1 MTGADNKITLSAAAA
16 RYIASLSHSKEEAS
30 QIEVYHF
37 VRWFNNEK
45 IALSLTADE
54 VVTYADHLS
63 SSSADSE
70 KKVESIKLFLH
81 YLKKE
86 GWHKENL
93 SVCLKPRKTRVKMQS
108 VKARVVKSIMLTRQG
123 YEDMRVEIEKLK
135 EKRLGVIE
143 DIRRAAADKDLSENA
158 PYHAAREEKARLDG
172 RIIELEETLKT
183 VTFVEDKPN
192 NSVKANLGDTV
203 TLKDLDSNEECSYT
217 LVNPREINPA
227 QGKISASSPIGRAI
241 IGRGEGDIIK
251 IAVPAGKLRYCI
263 MKLGNNI

>member
-16 RYIASLSHSKEEAS
+16 RYIASHPHSKEEAS

-45 IALSLTADE
+45 MAPSLTADE
-54 VVTYADHLS
+54 VATYADHLS
-63 SSSADSE
+63 SSSAGYE
-70 KKVESIKLFLH
+70 KKIESVKLFLH

-108 VKARVVKSIMLTRQG
+108 AKARVVKSITLTRQG
-123 YEDMRVEIEKLK
+123 YEDIRVEIEKLK

-183 VTFVEDKPN
+183 ATLFEGKPN
-192 NSVKANLGDTV
+192 NSVKASLGDTV
-203 TLKDLDSNEECSYT
+203 TLQDLDSSEECSYT
-217 LVNPREINPA
+217 LVNPREVNPA
-227 QGKISASSPIGRAI
+227 QGKISASSPIGRAV
-241 IGRGEGDIIK
+241 IGHGEGDIIE
-251 IAVPAGKLRYCI
+251 IAVPAGKLHCRI
-263 MKLGNNI
+263 TKLGS